1 LNITPKKEEKIKIKM
16 SMATTMEPVRDSQV
30 PSWLFGPRT
39 DVLAAPAPIG
49 PLSNTATSFVLIGMY
64 LSCTIIVLLKKK
76 QLVWYLI

>member
-1 LNITPKKEEKIKIKM
+1 M

-49 PLSNTATSFVLIGMY
+49 PLSNTGNVLCFNRNVSKLYNNSVVEKKTTGVVFNPN
-64 LSCTIIVLLKKK
+64 TTLK
-76 QLVWYLI
+76 LIY